1 MKTIEMIQKLSILH
15 CLYQMIASADGAIDE
30 ERDQAAI
37 EIALSELDLPFN
49 CWDRAL
55 RLNPHDCF
63 MHVSSLNDDD
73 KQQFR
78 NLLLKI
84 ADMGGNT
91 FFRVSCAN
99 HIFQLANT

>member
-30 ERDQAAI
+30 ERDRAAI
-37 EIALSELDLPFN
+37 DIALSELELPFY

-63 MHVSSLNDDD
+63 IHVSSLNDDD
-73 KQQFR
+73 KQQFK
-78 NLLLKI
+78 NLLLTI
-84 ADMGGNT
+84 ADMSGNT
-91 FFRVSCAN
+91 FFRISCAN
-99 HIFQLANT
+99 HICKLANV

>member
-1 MKTIEMIQKLSILH
+1 
-15 CLYQMIASADGAIDE
+15 MIASADGNIDE

-37 EIALSELDLPFN
+37 NVALSEVDLPFN
-49 CWDRAL
+49 GWDRAL

-63 MHVSSLNDDD
+63 IHLSSLNDDD
-73 KQQFR
+73 KQLFR

-84 ADMGGNT
+84 AEMGGNT

-99 HIFQLANT
+99 HILQLANS